1 VISATKFFEIHFQ
14 GNSRRACREKM
25 HVASAV
31 NPVAQAFL
39 VHRVFSGVP
48 NSKFVLFAA
57 TKEASFGF
65 ERALESDDSG
75 GFALD
80 LLLKVSR
87 QGDENF

>member
-1 VISATKFFEIHFQ
+1 VISATKFFEIVFQ

-25 HVASAV
+25 HIVSAI

-57 TKEASFGF
+57 TKKASFEF
-65 ERALESDDSG
+65 QSTLENDDSG
-75 GFALD
+75 GFASEVLSN
-80 LLLKVSR
+80 VSH
-87 QGDENF
+87 QSDENF